1 MEVSSTPP
9 GHRPRRRSLP
19 GIGVAAVRSASL
31 SERGFAPVGRLF
43 PGELDGPAGG
53 LQLLAALS
61 GPRPAD
67 PPRTSHRY
75 AAGLSRRWHRRRP
88 ERLLCKPLA
97 RSRLPRDFHHDTSR
111 ADPFAPGLASL
122 ASDAPALVRR
132 SGPWR
137 LASRHDSL
145 DGWLS
150 LLRTRHAPAVG
161 AGAIPS
167 MTQERRMAKK

>member
-1 MEVSSTPP
+1 
-9 GHRPRRRSLP
+9 
-19 GIGVAAVRSASL
+19 
-31 SERGFAPVGRLF
+31 
-43 PGELDGPAGG
+43 
-53 LQLLAALS
+53 
-61 GPRPAD
+61 
-67 PPRTSHRY
+67 
-75 AAGLSRRWHRRRP
+75 
-88 ERLLCKPLA
+88 
-97 RSRLPRDFHHDTSR
+97 RDFHHDTSR

-150 LLRTRHAPAVG
+150 LRRTRHAPAVG

-167 MTQERRMAKK
+167 MTQERRMAKKLRDVLTAQFQRDLCAFIRAGAYPHVAAEALGVPHGVFARWLRRGNARDGPQTLRDLADAVRRAAAEARVTAEHEVRKDDALDWLKFGL